1 MAEVVL
7 KNVCKNFGKVVIL
20 RNLSF
25 ECQDGE
31 CLCLLGPSGTGKSM
45 TIKLIAGIEPLTSG
59 QIFIGDRLVNEFEPR
74 ERDVAVTFQSFAL
87 YSHMSVFDNLAFPLR
102 APIRTNRLT
111 QLEIREKVNEVAG
124 LLNIGDLLE
133 RHPAQLSGGQ
143 RQRVAL
149 GRMMI
154 RRPSVFLMD
163 EPIAHLD
170 AKFRHYMRGKLKEVQ
185 QELGITT
192 IYATPDQLEAMT
204 IAGRIAVLNWGGK
217 IEQIGSPYDLI
228 NDPRNKFVATLVGD
242 PSINILEGEIF
253 SENGKIILRSEDF
266 SLHLPDTVSGKVT
279 RRETADSRVEIGIR
293 PNHITVAK
301 TGTGSEAIFRGEVFL
316 FEYAGRYAIVL
327 VKVGKTTMLKIK
339 TDDPDQRFS
348 IGDQVDLFFDY
359 NRLFIFDSQTGGRVL

>member
-7 KNVCKNFGKVVIL
+7 RDVCKNFGKTVIL
-20 RNLSF
+20 KNLSF
-25 ECQDGE
+25 ECRDGE

-59 QIFIGDRLVNEFEPR
+59 QIFVGNRLVNKLEPR

-102 APIRTNRLT
+102 APVRTQRITPT
-111 QLEIREKVNEVAG
+111 QITTRVKEVAG
-124 LLNIGDLLE
+124 ILGIEELLG
-133 RHPAQLSGGQ
+133 RYPAQLSGGQ

-217 IEQIGSPYDLI
+217 IEQIGSPFDLI
-228 NDPRNKFVATLVGD
+228 NDPKNKFVAALVGD
-242 PSINILEGEIF
+242 PSINILASEIS
-253 SENGKIILRSEDF
+253 SENGKLILQSGKF
-266 SLHLPDTVSGKVT
+266 SLHLPDIISKKIAHKKYTNK
-279 RRETADSRVEIGIR
+279 VEIGIR
-293 PNHITVAK
+293 PNHISINKDGV
-301 TGTGSEAIFRGEVFL
+301 GSEAEFKGEVLL

-327 VKVGKTTMLKIK
+327 VKVGEDIVLKIK
-339 TDDPDQRFS
+339 TDNPDQRFAT
-348 IGDQVDLFFDY
+348 GDKVDLFFDF
-359 NRLFIFDSQTGGRVL
+359 NRLFLFNPSTGERLL